1 LQTDLAAPDTYAKM
15 AVETTNGGLI
25 PWQAGIAT
33 PLGRFQFVLGCE
45 VGVAL
50 YGLLDDDRLII
61 PPPGPGA
68 GSALVDLRS
77 IRVDFP
83 VLAYRPFRIF
93 SQDQSTSLVVQL
105 FAGFEVPTAASVVA
119 PAGASEPD
127 LTPLWQA
134 GLRLAFDW
142 RYYLGALGKRGAGG
156 RGH

>member
-1 LQTDLAAPDTYAKM
+1 M

-25 PWQAGIAT
+25 LWQAGIAT